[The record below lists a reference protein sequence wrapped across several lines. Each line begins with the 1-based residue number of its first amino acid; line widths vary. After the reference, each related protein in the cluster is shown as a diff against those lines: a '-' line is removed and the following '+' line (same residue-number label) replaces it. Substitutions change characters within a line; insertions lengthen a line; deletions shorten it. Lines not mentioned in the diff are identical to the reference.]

1 MPGSM
6 YANKST
12 KKTQLQFMNP
22 AMMNKGSLVGRKGP
36 ITKEDLVQSLLSQ
49 TNPHLN
55 NPNSGM
61 FAYNI
66 QNMVPVASR

>member
-22 AMMNKGSLVGRKGP
+22 AMMNKGNLVGRKGP

-55 NPNSGM
+55 NPIGLFKNLKH
-61 FAYNI
+61 FVKI
-66 QNMVPVASR
+66 FFPK